1 MISFDFGKTTA
12 KTPFLQCNHAI
23 IKNQNKIHKMLI
35 GGLFM
40 PKKIE
45 IEYPETLP
53 DLFQEDE
60 ASFKHELKMAMAVKL
75 FELNR
80 ISSGIAAKLVGIDRV
95 SFLKELVKYQVSI
108 HHYDVN
114 ELDTDV
120 ENA

>member
-1 MISFDFGKTTA
+1 
-12 KTPFLQCNHAI
+12 
-23 IKNQNKIHKMLI
+23 
-35 GGLFM
+35 M

-53 DLFQEDE
+53 DFLQEDE

-80 ISSGIAAKLVGIDRV
+80 ISSGTAAKLVGIDRV
-95 SFLKELVKYQVSI
+95 TFLKELVKYQVSI